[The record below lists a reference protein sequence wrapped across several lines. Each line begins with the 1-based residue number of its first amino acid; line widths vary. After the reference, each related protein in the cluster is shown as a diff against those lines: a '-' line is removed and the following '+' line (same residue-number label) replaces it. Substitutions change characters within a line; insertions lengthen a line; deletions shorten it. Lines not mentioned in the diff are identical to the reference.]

1 VVALSL
7 FYLAPSYRDNLFI
20 TFYMKKTLLTFVFA
34 LGFIYSYGQNTL
46 PSTGN
51 VGIGTTNPLAPL
63 HVNGIIRWGGQAEN
77 YLYSGEDG
85 IGGYIEQRGNN
96 ITSAK
101 NRFRLQSSVKG
112 DEANYS
118 TFFIDPER
126 GFSFQ
131 SNGSGNGNVG
141 IGTATPT
148 EKLSVNGKIRAQE
161 IKVENGNWPDYVFEK
176 DYSLPSLEQ
185 TEKHIQEKG
194 HLPGIPSA
202 AEVKAEGIEVGDM
215 NAKLLKKIEEL
226 TLQMIQLNKTVK
238 VQQIEINQ
246 LKKNNKQ

>member
-1 VVALSL
+1 
-7 FYLAPSYRDNLFI
+7 
-20 TFYMKKTLLTFVFA
+20 MKKTLLTFVFA
-34 LGFIYSYGQNTL
+34 LGSIYSYGQNTL

-51 VGIGTTNPLAPL
+51 VGIGTTNPIVSLQ
-63 HVNGIIRWGGQAEN
+63 VNGTTIIANSAGLDYNEN
-77 YLYSGEDG
+77 IRLPSANDGYACIALGAVPG
-85 IGGYIEQRGNN
+85 IGGTGIGQWSLIKFPEYEASKFTIRH
-96 ITSAK
+96 
-101 NRFRLQSSVKG
+101 NRT
-112 DEANYS
+112 DY
-118 TFFIDPER
+118 
-126 GFSFQ
+126 FSILTD
-131 SNGSGNGNVG
+131 GKVG
-141 IGTATPT
+141 IGILNPT
-148 EKLSVNGKIRAQE
+148 ERLSVNGNIRAKE
-161 IKVENGNWPDYVFEK
+161 LKIEAANWPDYVFEK
-176 DYSLPSLEQ
+176 DYQLPTLEQ